1 MKKYFLSLLMVFFVF
16 LGNATE
22 KGKWTG
28 IISDDHCGAKAAN
41 EGHADCAKK
50 CIKDGKATVLV
61 VGEKM
66 YKISDPKK
74 VEEYIGQK
82 VTIEGDLKDDVLEV
96 SKVSK
101 VSKS

>member
-1 MKKYFLSLLMVFFVF
+1 MKKYLLSLLMVFFVI

-28 IISDDHCGAKAAN
+28 IISDDHCGVKSAN

-61 VGEKM
+61 VGDKM
-66 YKISDPKK
+66 YKITDPKK
-74 VEEYIGQK
+74 VEEFIGQK
-82 VTIEGDLKDDVLEV
+82 VTIEGDLKDDVIEIK
-96 SKVSK
+96 KVSK
-101 VSKS
+101 A

>member
-1 MKKYFLSLLMVFFVF
+1 MKKYILTLLMAFFVI
-16 LGNATE
+16 LGYATE

-28 IISDDHCGAKAAN
+28 FISDDHCGVKSAN
-41 EGHADCAKK
+41 EGHAECAKK
-50 CIKDGKATVLV
+50 CIKDGKATVIV
-61 VGEKM
+61 VGDKM

-82 VTIEGDLKDDVLEV
+82 VTIEGNLKDDVIEV
-96 SKVSK
+96 KK

>member
-1 MKKYFLSLLMVFFVF
+1 MVFF
-16 LGNATE
+16 LTLAYATE

-28 IISDDHCGAKAAN
+28 VISDDHCGVKSAN
-41 EGHADCAKK
+41 EGHAECAKK

-61 VGEKM
+61 VGDKM

-82 VTIEGDLKDDVLEV
+82 VTIEGNLKDDVLEV
-96 SKVSK
+96 KK